1 MTERS
6 VIESFPGFLSFH
18 SRRVNTAARQALY
31 KGLKKKLELS
41 SQEEVFD
48 FGMSKFWVVLLVLA
62 AGAAY
67 GAAGDDDFLAA
78 REAFRVG
85 NAARL
90 EKHAARLK
98 GHLLEPYVAY
108 WQLSMRLE
116 QAAPEE
122 VRAFLAANRDSPL
135 SERLRSEWLKILGRR
150 GDWDLFNAEAPLL
163 AGDDIEITCYA
174 LQSRLRINP
183 DETLTEVR
191 PLWFVPRDLPESC
204 TPLFNA
210 LAAAGMLSPDALWM
224 RVRLALEA
232 GQVTLVRRIAEW
244 LPAGQAPDHAQ
255 LESIASNPAGYLERQ
270 KFNFK
275 TRAGRET
282 VLFAVHRL
290 ARSSAPQ
297 AARYLAKLEP
307 QLSQEERAY
316 IWGMVGYLGAM
327 RHERD
332 ALAWFE
338 RAGDLSDVQ
347 LAWKARAALRARN
360 WQQVLAAIEA
370 MTGRES
376 SDPAWRY
383 WKARALKA
391 LGRPEEANELLQPL
405 AAEFNFYGQLAL
417 EDLGGKVA
425 MPATLY
431 KPSAEDLRAM
441 GQHVGLRRALALYRL
456 NLRTEANREWLW
468 AIRDFDD
475 KQLLAAAE
483 LARRYELYDRA
494 INTADRTVGLHD
506 FSLRYL
512 APYRDALKVRT
523 DELAL
528 DEAWVYGLIRQESRF
543 ISIAKSRAGAGG
555 LMQLMPGTARW
566 VAKKL
571 GLKDWRWSQV
581 TDVDVNLNLGT
592 YYLKHVLDSLD
603 GFPVLASAAY
613 NAGPGR
619 ARTWR
624 PESPMEGAIYAETIP
639 FNETRDY
646 VKKVMANTSYYSQ
659 ALNQQVQTLKQ
670 RLGMV
675 TPRQRDKEA
684 SLGDTP

>member
-1 MTERS
+1 M
-6 VIESFPGFLSFH
+6 L
-18 SRRVNTAARQALY
+18 
-31 KGLKKKLELS
+31 
-41 SQEEVFD
+41 
-48 FGMSKFWVVLLVLA
+48 WVAVLA
-62 AGAAY
+62 LAAAAAH

-85 NAARL
+85 SAARL
-90 EKHAARLK
+90 EQHAARLK
-98 GHLLEPYVAY
+98 GHLLEPYVGY
-108 WQLSMRLE
+108 WRLAMRLE
-116 QAAPEE
+116 QTSPEE

-135 SERLRSEWLKILGRR
+135 SERLRSEWLKVLGRR
-150 GDWDLFNAEAPLL
+150 EQWDLFNAEAPLL
-163 AGDDIEITCYA
+163 AGDDLEITCYA
-174 LQSRLRINP
+174 LQSRMRISP
-183 DETLTEVR
+183 EETLSEAR
-191 PLWFVPRDLPESC
+191 PLWFVARDLPESC

-210 LAAAGMLSPDALWM
+210 LAAAGKLSPDALWT
-224 RVRLALEA
+224 RIRLSLEA
-232 GQVTLVRRIAEW
+232 GQVSLVRYIAEW
-244 LPAGQAPDHAQ
+244 LPPAQAPDPGL

-270 KFNFK
+270 HFNLK
-275 TRAGRET
+275 NRAGREA

-290 ARSSAPQ
+290 ARTSAQQ
-297 AARYLAKLEP
+297 AARHLAKLEP
-307 QLSQEERAY
+307 QLTQEERAY
-316 IWGMVGYLGAM
+316 LWGMVGYLGAI
-327 RHERD
+327 RHDRD
-332 ALAWFE
+332 ALAWFA
-338 RAGDLSDVQ
+338 RSGDLSDLQ
-347 LAWKARAALRARN
+347 LAWKARAALRVRN
-360 WQQVLAAIEA
+360 WQEVLAAVDA
-370 MTGRES
+370 MTARES

-383 WKARALKA
+383 WKARSLKA
-391 LGRPEEANELLQPL
+391 LGRNDEALELLKPL
-405 AAEFNFYGQLAL
+405 AAEFNFYGQLAI

-425 MPATLY
+425 VPATLY
-431 KPSAEDLRAM
+431 KPGAEDLRAM
-441 GQHVGLRRALALYRL
+441 GQHVGLRRALELYRL

-512 APYRDALKVRT
+512 APYRDVLKIQT
-523 DELAL
+523 EQLAL

-543 ISIAKSRAGAGG
+543 IPGAKSRAGASG

-581 TDVDVNLNLGT
+581 TEVDVNVSLGT

-603 GFPVLASAAY
+603 GYPVLASAAY

-619 ARTWR
+619 ARAWR
-624 PESPMEGAIYAETIP
+624 PESTIEGAIYAETIP
-639 FNETRDY
+639 LSETRDY
-646 VKKVMANTSYYSQ
+646 VKKVMANASYYSQ
-659 ALNQQVQTLKQ
+659 ALSQQAQTLKQ

-675 TPRQRDKEA
+675 TPRQRDKEP